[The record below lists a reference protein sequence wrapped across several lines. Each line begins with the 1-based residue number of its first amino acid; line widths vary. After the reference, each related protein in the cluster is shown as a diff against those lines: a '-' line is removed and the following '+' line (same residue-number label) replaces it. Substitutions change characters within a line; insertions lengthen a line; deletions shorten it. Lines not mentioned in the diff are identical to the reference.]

1 MGFFKKLF
9 GKNNDEQQQEQ
20 YYEQPYTEESQEYYE
35 QQPPVAP
42 EYDTYETP
50 EEPVQ
55 PQQPKRQMPLQQLE
69 EDVYNEVYEAPETP
83 APYFQEH
90 EVQVRPSHEKPPA
103 DYNPFGQRP
112 NGLIGTV
119 PRVSR
124 ENFNPFTESGVAPE
138 PVTPRRRQQ
147 ARVATTPPVRP
158 VPPQA
163 PVTPQPQLN
172 VVPKKKPARYV
183 APKESFS
190 NDEPVQKKKFEPR
203 LVPSPIYGFQEPPK
217 RPIVTVEHVAA
228 QRERVRT
235 LNDKKSEPTSSEELA
250 EEWANRHPELNAITE
265 QQEVVAEP
273 TIEAAPVV
281 NDTLPNEE
289 VQTAQPVEEAVST
302 VTEAPTQEETAEA
315 VEEPAEAV
323 EEPVQE
329 ETVEVVKESVQEET
343 TEAVEESAQEETVE
357 VVDESVQEE
366 TTEVVEELAQ
376 EEAPAVRPTTPPPSM
391 SVAEAMAL
399 MEQGIEQPVTHG
411 QAPVLDNLVEKEL
424 TIAAREMET
433 DHEPTS
439 PTEALSAAQQSIGA
453 VAVAEKVVAE
463 EATVETEDTVAEE
476 QTVEADE
483 AVVEEVLVEAE
494 ETAVE
499 ETAQQENNIEET
511 AEEAPVVTEAFMAH
525 IEKAR
530 PFNVVLL
537 PSEKKKLHQAKR
549 AEELKK
555 LYNPSPLRPTVTVNS
570 YRKKASQS
578 DDEVSPSEIERL
590 APQAEASQVVED
602 LNNVQGQAPSE
613 AAVDLVFNEQPEPYV
628 VPDMSHAMSFLNP
641 PVEQLEDV
649 EWMNMQAEK
658 LVRAL
663 NDFQIE
669 AAIENVTQG
678 PTVTQFE
685 LKVGHGVKLTK
696 ITNLADNLKLELA
709 AHDIRIEAP
718 IPGKS
723 LVGIEIPNQVKRPVR
738 LSEITG
744 QPNFQQAASP
754 LEVALGLDLTGQPVT
769 FDLAS
774 MPHGLIAGSTG
785 SGKSVCINSILMSLL
800 LKASPQDVK
809 LMLIDPKMVELS
821 IYEDIPHLVSPVITD
836 VKAATAALTWAVE
849 EMERRYMLF
858 HELRVRHISRY
869 NTMME
874 EKRAFAQ
881 KMPYIVIVIDE
892 LADLMMQAPQDVED
906 AICRITQKARACGI
920 HLVVATQRPSVDVI
934 TGLIKSNI
942 PTRIAFAVASN
953 VDSRTIL
960 DVQGAERLLGR
971 GDMLYLANGS
981 NRPIRLQGTFV
992 TDEEIEDVTDYIR
1005 SLGEPRYLFKPE
1017 ELVEKSTRLE
1027 KQDELF
1033 EAVCR
1038 YIVAQG
1044 ETSTSALQRQFSIG
1058 YNRAARII
1066 DSLEAL
1072 NYISKAQGGK
1082 KMRDVYLTESDIFEL
1097 FG

>member
-9 GKNNDEQQQEQ
+9 GKDNDEQRPQQQDE
-20 YYEQPYTEESQEYYE
+20 YYEQPYTEEQQEYYE
-35 QQPPVAP
+35 QPVEP
-42 EYDTYETP
+42 QYDTYDTP

-55 PQQPKRQMPLQQLE
+55 PQPKRQMPLPQL

-83 APYFQEH
+83 APYFQER
-90 EVQVRPSHEKPPA
+90 EVQVRPPYEKPPA
-103 DYNPFGQRP
+103 DYNPFGHSP

-124 ENFNPFTESGVAPE
+124 DKFNPFTETGVAPE
-138 PVTPRRRQQ
+138 PMTPRRKQQ
-147 ARVATTPPVRP
+147 ERAAARPTPVRP
-158 VPPQA
+158 VVVPPQA
-163 PVTPQPQLN
+163 PVEKPTLS
-172 VVPKKKPARYV
+172 VVPNKKQPRYV

-190 NDEPVQKKKFEPR
+190 HEEPVQKKKFEPR

-235 LNDKKSEPTSSEELA
+235 LNDKKPEVTSSEQLA
-250 EEWANRHPELNAITE
+250 EEWAERHPELNAITA
-265 QQEVVAEP
+265 QQDVVAEP
-273 TIEAAPVV
+273 TNELASVAVETLSSEASS
-281 NDTLPNEE
+281 TGEE
-289 VQTAQPVEEAVST
+289 V
-302 VTEAPTQEETAEA
+302 
-315 VEEPAEAV
+315 
-323 EEPVQE
+323 VQ
-329 ETVEVVKESVQEET
+329 
-343 TEAVEESAQEETVE
+343 A
-357 VVDESVQEE
+357 E
-366 TTEVVEELAQ
+366 TTEVEETPVQAETTEVEETPVQAETTEVEEAPVQ
-376 EEAPAVRPTTPPPSM
+376 AETAEVEEAPVQAEATEVEEAPAV
-391 SVAEAMAL
+391 
-399 MEQGIEQPVTHG
+399 
-411 QAPVLDNLVEKEL
+411 
-424 TIAAREMET
+424 
-433 DHEPTS
+433 
-439 PTEALSAAQQSIGA
+439 
-453 VAVAEKVVAE
+453 
-463 EATVETEDTVAEE
+463 
-476 QTVEADE
+476 
-483 AVVEEVLVEAE
+483 
-494 ETAVE
+494 
-499 ETAQQENNIEET
+499 
-511 AEEAPVVTEAFMAH
+511 TEAFIEHM
-525 IEKAR
+525 EKAR

-537 PSEKKKLHQAKR
+537 PSEKKKLQQAKR
-549 AEELKK
+549 AEALKG

-570 YRKKASQS
+570 YRKKASQN

-590 APQAEASQVVED
+590 APIAEAPQVVED
-602 LNNVQGQAPSE
+602 INNVQGEAPSQQ
-613 AAVDLVFNEQPEPYV
+613 ALDLVFNEEPEPYI
-628 VPDMSHAMSFLNP
+628 VPDMHHAMSFLNP

-663 NDFQIE
+663 KDFQID
-669 AAIENVTQG
+669 ASIEGVTQG

-723 LVGIEIPNQVKRPVR
+723 VVGIEIPNQVKRPVR

-744 QPNFQQAASP
+744 QSSFQQAESP

-849 EMERRYMLF
+849 EMERRYTLF

-960 DVQGAERLLGR
+960 DAQGAERLLGR

-981 NRPIRLQGTFV
+981 NRPVRLQGTFV

-1038 YIVAQG
+1038 YIVEQG

-1058 YNRAARII
+1058 YNRAARIV
-1066 DSLEAL
+1066 DSLESL

-1082 KMRDVYLTESDIFEL
+1082 KMRDVYLTESDVFEL